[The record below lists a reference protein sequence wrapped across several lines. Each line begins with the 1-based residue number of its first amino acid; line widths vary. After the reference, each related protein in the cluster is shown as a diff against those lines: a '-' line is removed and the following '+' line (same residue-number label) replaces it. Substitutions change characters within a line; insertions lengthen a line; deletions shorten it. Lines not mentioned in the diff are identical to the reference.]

1 MDENST
7 DATIPDAFGF
17 GPIIGISILARQSIR
32 SPLAARSDLNHA
44 AALSGTCHAWAVPPP
59 SALIVV
65 ICLLARARRSR
76 VFFLLLLASNDNRRE
91 SVRQDLFAYPA
102 REKAGDFAIAS
113 R

>member
-7 DATIPDAFGF
+7 DATMPDAFGF

-44 AALSGTCHAWAVPPP
+44 AALSGTGHAWAVP
-59 SALIVV
+59 SAERPDCCYLLVNQGTTQPCIF
-65 ICLLARARRSR
+65 LLA
-76 VFFLLLLASNDNRRE
+76 
-91 SVRQDLFAYPA
+91 
-102 REKAGDFAIAS
+102 AIVK